1 MTPRPKPENGV
12 RMKIIQDPDHH
23 GSQRE
28 WGRRK
33 AVVPGVNPLSE
44 GIQLFFCIAL
54 YEVTV
59 CFFHS
64 LYVVDAYSRAS

>member
-33 AVVPGVNPLSE
+33 AVVPGVNLQSK
-44 GIQLFFCIAL
+44 GIYFLHWAL
-54 YEVTV
+54 QSYGVL
-59 CFFHS
+59 FHS